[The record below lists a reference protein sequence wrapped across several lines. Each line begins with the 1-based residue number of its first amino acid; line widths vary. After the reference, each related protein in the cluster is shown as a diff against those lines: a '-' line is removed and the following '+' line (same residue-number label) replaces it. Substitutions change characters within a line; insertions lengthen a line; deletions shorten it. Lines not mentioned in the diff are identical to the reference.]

1 MSIADWKVSVKRHP
15 VVFVQGG
22 DNVSTINQ
30 GGASVTSE
38 ITAYIDR
45 KARYPSVFMIK
56 NTSKSESYP
65 IYLQYV
71 PGSWS
76 YKGEPDMNV
85 IEYLEAF
92 LKYKENDFLQFKVVK
107 GKIEVADG
115 SKNPT
120 TLGPGDIAKLW
131 INVKLTKDSVEG
143 DAFDFSLELVAP
155 PA

>member
-1 MSIADWKVSVKRHP
+1 MSIAQWKVSVKRHP

-22 DNVSTINQ
+22 DDVSSIEEA
-30 GGASVTSE
+30 GARVKSDV
-38 ITAYIDR
+38 TAYIDR
-45 KARYPSVFMIK
+45 KARYPSVFMIQ
-56 NTSKSESYP
+56 NTSETESYP

-76 YKGEPDMNV
+76 YKGEPDMNI

-92 LKYKENDFLQFKVVK
+92 LRYGETNYLQFKVVK

-115 SKNPT
+115 SKNPI
-120 TLGPGDIAKLW
+120 TLAPKETAKLW
-131 INVKLTKDSVEG
+131 INIKLTTDGVEG
-143 DAFDFSLELVAP
+143 DTFDFSLELVAP

>member
-1 MSIADWKVSVKRHP
+1 LSIAQWKVSVKKHP

-22 DNVSTINQ
+22 DNVSKIDQ
-30 GGASVTSE
+30 EGASVASE

-45 KARYPSVFMIK
+45 KARYPSVFMIQ
-56 NTSKSESYP
+56 NTSNTENYP

-76 YKGEPDMNV
+76 YKGESDMSI

-92 LKYKENDFLQFKVVK
+92 LRYQEKDYLQFRVVN

-115 SKNPT
+115 SKDPI
-120 TLGPGDIAKLW
+120 TLNPGDIAKLW
-131 INVKLTKDSVEG
+131 ISIKLTTGSAEG
-143 DAFDFSLELVAP
+143 DAFDFSIELVAP

>member
-30 GGASVTSE
+30 DGASVTSE

-45 KARYPSVFMIK
+45 RARYPSVFMIQ

-76 YKGEPDMNV
+76 YKGEPDMGA
-85 IEYLEAF
+85 IEHLEAF
-92 LKYKENDFLQFKVVK
+92 LKYKENDFLQFKVVN
-107 GKIEVADG
+107 GKIEMADG
-115 SKNPT
+115 SKNPI
-120 TLGPGDIAKLW
+120 TLSPGDIAKLW
-131 INVKLTKDSVEG
+131 INVKLTKDSAEG